1 MSKRENCTSSYVD
14 NVFYKLD
21 QTARVAELMVRNC
34 YKMYQ
39 DTDKPI
45 LDLDEFKILSHI
57 MDDPNL
63 SQSDIGKLVYKGKA
77 HVGKILNELEKKNYI
92 KRDLTTRNNIIIKH
106 TVITEQGKDIYFY
119 TDERFKEI
127 NQNIKKLFSEEEL
140 KILKDLLDKLK
151 TAMLN
156 NNKISF

>member
-1 MSKRENCTSSYVD
+1 MDKGENFKIPYVD

-21 QTARVAELMVRNC
+21 QTARVAELMARNC

-45 LDLDEFKILSHI
+45 LDLDEFKIISHI
-57 MDDPNL
+57 MDDPDL
-63 SQSDIGKLVYKGKA
+63 SQSDIAKLVYKGKA
-77 HVGKILNELEKKNYI
+77 HVGKILNELEKKHYI

-106 TVITEQGKDIYFY
+106 TIITEKGKEIYFY

-127 NQNIKKLFSEEEL
+127 NQNIKKMFSEEEL
-140 KILKDLLDKLK
+140 SSLKALLDKLK
-151 TAMLN
+151 IAMLN

>member
-21 QTARVAELMVRNC
+21 QTARVAELMARNC

>member
-1 MSKRENCTSSYVD
+1 MDKGENFKIPYID

-21 QTARVAELMVRNC
+21 QTARVAELMARNC

-92 KRDLTTRNNIIIKH
+92 ERDLTTRNNIIIKH
-106 TVITEQGKDIYFY
+106 TVITEQGKEIYFY
-119 TDERFKEI
+119 TDEKFKEI
-127 NQNIKKLFSEEEL
+127 NQNIKKMFAEEEL
-140 KILKDLLDKLK
+140 KTLKFLLDKLK

>member
-1 MSKRENCTSSYVD
+1 MDKGENFKIPYVD

-21 QTARVAELMVRNC
+21 QTARVAELMARNC

-92 KRDLTTRNNIIIKH
+92 ERELTTRNNIIIKH
-106 TVITEQGKDIYFY
+106 TVITEQGKEIYFY
-119 TDERFKEI
+119 TDEKFKEI
-127 NQNIKKLFSEEEL
+127 NQNIKKMFAEEEL
-140 KILKDLLDKLK
+140 KTLKFLLHKLK

>member
-21 QTARVAELMVRNC
+21 QTARVAELMARNC

-140 KILKDLLDKLK
+140 KTLKDLLDKLK

>member
-1 MSKRENCTSSYVD
+1 MDKGENFKIPYVD

-21 QTARVAELMVRNC
+21 QTARVAELMARNC

-92 KRDLTTRNNIIIKH
+92 ERELTTRNNIIIKH
-106 TVITEQGKDIYFY
+106 TVITEQGKEIYFY
-119 TDERFKEI
+119 TDEKFKEI
-127 NQNIKKLFSEEEL
+127 NQNIKKMFAEEEL
-140 KILKDLLDKLK
+140 KTLKFLLDKLK

>member
-1 MSKRENCTSSYVD
+1 MNNDEYFNIPYVD

-21 QTARVAELMVRNC
+21 QTARVAELLARNC

-39 DTDKPI
+39 NSDKPI

-77 HVGKILNELEKKNYI
+77 HVGKILNELESKNYI
-92 KRDLTTRNNIIIKH
+92 KRELSTRNNIIIKH
-106 TVITEQGKDIYFY
+106 TILTDKGREIYFY
-119 TDERFKEI
+119 TDKKFNEL
-127 NQNIKKLFSEEEL
+127 NQNIKKMFSVEEL
-140 KILKDLLDKLK
+140 QMLKSLLDRLRD
-151 TAMLN
+151 AMLN

>member
-1 MSKRENCTSSYVD
+1 MNKGEHFNIPYVD

-21 QTARVAELMVRNC
+21 QTARVAELMARNC
-34 YKMYQ
+34 YKIYQ

-45 LDLDEFKILSHI
+45 LDLDEFKIISHI
-57 MDDPNL
+57 MDDPDL
-63 SQSDIGKLVYKGKA
+63 SQSDIAKLVYK
-77 HVGKILNELEKKNYI
+77 LEKKHYI

-106 TVITEQGKDIYFY
+106 TIITEQGKEIYFY

-127 NQNIKKLFSEEEL
+127 NQNIKKMFSEEEL
-140 KILKDLLDKLK
+140 SSLKALLDKLK

>member
-1 MSKRENCTSSYVD
+1 MDKGENFKIPYVD

-21 QTARVAELMVRNC
+21 QTARVAELMARNC

-92 KRDLTTRNNIIIKH
+92 ERDLTTRNNIIIKH
-106 TVITEQGKDIYFY
+106 TVITEQGKEIYFY
-119 TDERFKEI
+119 TDEKFKEI
-127 NQNIKKLFSEEEL
+127 NQNIKKMFAEEEL
-140 KILKDLLDKLK
+140 KTLKFLLDKLK

>member
-21 QTARVAELMVRNC
+21 QTARVAELMARNC

-119 TDERFKEI
+119 TDERFKKI

>member
-1 MSKRENCTSSYVD
+1 MDKGENFKIPYVD

-21 QTARVAELMVRNC
+21 QTARVAELMARNC

-92 KRDLTTRNNIIIKH
+92 ERDLTTRNNIIIKH
-106 TVITEQGKDIYFY
+106 TVITEKGKEIYFY
-119 TDERFKEI
+119 TDEKFKEI
-127 NQNIKKLFSEEEL
+127 NQNIKKMFAEEEL
-140 KILKDLLDKLK
+140 KTLKFLLDKLK

>member
-21 QTARVAELMVRNC
+21 QTARVAELMARNC

-119 TDERFKEI
+119 TDKRFKEI

>member
-21 QTARVAELMVRNC
+21 QTARVAELMARNC

-106 TVITEQGKDIYFY
+106 TVITAQGKDIYFY

>member
-1 MSKRENCTSSYVD
+1 MDKGENFKIPYVD

-21 QTARVAELMVRNC
+21 QTARVAELMARNC

-77 HVGKILNELEKKNYI
+77 HVGKILNELEKKIYI
-92 KRDLTTRNNIIIKH
+92 ERELTTRNNIIIKH
-106 TVITEQGKDIYFY
+106 TVITEQGKEIYFY
-119 TDERFKEI
+119 TDEKFKEI
-127 NQNIKKLFSEEEL
+127 NQNIKKMFAEEEL
-140 KILKDLLDKLK
+140 KTLKFLLDKLK

>member
-1 MSKRENCTSSYVD
+1 MNNSEHFNIPYVD

-21 QTARVAELMVRNC
+21 QTARVAELMARNY
-34 YKMYQ
+34 YKIYQ
-39 DTDKPI
+39 DTENPI

-77 HVGKILNELEKKNYI
+77 HVGKILNELENKNYI
-92 KRDLTTRNNIIIKH
+92 KRELITRNNIIIKH
-106 TVITEQGKDIYFY
+106 TTLTDKGRDIYFY
-119 TDERFKEI
+119 TDKKFVELNK
-127 NQNIKKLFSEEEL
+127 NIKKMFSDDEL
-140 KILKDLLDKLK
+140 KSLKVLLDKLK
-151 TAMLN
+151 VAMLN

>member
-1 MSKRENCTSSYVD
+1 MDKGENFKIPYVD

-21 QTARVAELMVRNC
+21 QTARVAELMARNC

-92 KRDLTTRNNIIIKH
+92 ERALTTRNNIIIKH
-106 TVITEQGKDIYFY
+106 TVITEQGKEIYFY
-119 TDERFKEI
+119 TDEKFKEI
-127 NQNIKKLFSEEEL
+127 NQNIKKMFAEEEL
-140 KILKDLLDKLK
+140 KTLKFLLDKLK